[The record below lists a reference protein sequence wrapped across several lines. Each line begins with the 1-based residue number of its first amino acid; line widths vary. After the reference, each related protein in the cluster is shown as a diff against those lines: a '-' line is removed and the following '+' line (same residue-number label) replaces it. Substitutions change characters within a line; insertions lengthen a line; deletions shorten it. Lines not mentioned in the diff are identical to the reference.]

1 MIPRKFRSDRLTE
14 ELTAAQDEKWRL
26 AREMIRR
33 GYSAERIAE
42 LIELPAIAVRIVK
55 QSGDW

>member
-1 MIPRKFRSDRLTE
+1 MRHASKMTPE
-14 ELTAAQDEKWRL
+14 QQYKWQL

-42 LIELPAIAVRIVK
+42 CVELPLVAVRIVK
-55 QSGDW
+55 QAGDW